1 MGKPWRIKARRGSME
16 GRRALLVEK
25 FEGEELFRRCFS
37 RVVAGLSAATWL
49 TNGWRLRCR
58 KWASCARK
66 RNRVGINRDSISI
79 LGWPLAIST
88 RREIKVWKIRE
99 NDRDSFVYE
108 FLPLFRRIYKTNDP
122 FYILTRIVKISTEE
136 IGENFREYS
145 HFIFTR
151 IKKDCSSMGPIN
163 SNETHSTHEWKLTLR
178 KSF

>member
-1 MGKPWRIKARRGSME
+1 MGKSWRIKARRGSME
-16 GRRALLVEK
+16 SRRALLVEK

-88 RREIKVWKIRE
+88 SGRLKFEKSARMIEKVLYMNVFLFFVVYTKRTTPFNEGSLKYRQRKLEKILE
-99 NDRDSFVYE
+99 N
-108 FLPLFRRIYKTNDP
+108 
-122 FYILTRIVKISTEE
+122 
-136 IGENFREYS
+136 EYS
-145 HFIFTR
+145 YFTFTR
-151 IKKDCSSMGPIN
+151 IKENCSSMGPIN
-163 SNETHSTHEWKLTLR
+163 SNETHSTQEWKLALR

>member
-16 GRRALLVEK
+16 SRRALLVEK

-88 RREIKVWKIRE
+88 SGRLKFEKSARMIEKVLYMNVFLFFVVYTKRTTPFNEGSLKYRQRKLEKILE
-99 NDRDSFVYE
+99 N
-108 FLPLFRRIYKTNDP
+108 
-122 FYILTRIVKISTEE
+122 
-136 IGENFREYS
+136 EYS
-145 HFIFTR
+145 YFTFTR
-151 IKKDCSSMGPIN
+151 IKEDCSSMGPIN
-163 SNETHSTHEWKLTLR
+163 SNETHSTQEWKLALR